1 MGRNKSSRARK
12 CPLCGRAMR
21 RNGFTKARPQRWRC
35 DACRLS
41 TVAERGD
48 PARRAEFRAFIA
60 WVTGKESMGEAAAR
74 LGITRQTFSARI
86 VWCWSVEP
94 VLPPAS
100 RSHRYVMADGTYVP
114 YGWCLLAL
122 TGDDGRPVAWQWCST
137 ETKDA
142 YRQLFGRSKRPGL
155 LVCDGGQGCLAA
167 AGARWKG
174 FARSVASCTCCATPA
189 ST

>member
-1 MGRNKSSRARK
+1 MSRNKSSRARK

-21 RNGFTKARPQRWRC
+21 RNGFTKSRPQRWRC

-86 VWCWSVEP
+86 AWC
-94 VLPPAS
+94 
-100 RSHRYVMADGTYVP
+100 
-114 YGWCLLAL
+114 
-122 TGDDGRPVAWQWCST
+122 
-137 ETKDA
+137 
-142 YRQLFGRSKRPGL
+142 
-155 LVCDGGQGCLAA
+155 
-167 AGARWKG
+167 
-174 FARSVASCTCCATPA
+174 
-189 ST
+189 

>member
-1 MGRNKSSRARK
+1 MGHRQGVH
-12 CPLCGRAMR
+12 GRGR
-21 RNGFTKARPQRWRC
+21 R
-35 DACRLS
+35 
-41 TVAERGD
+41 
-48 PARRAEFRAFIA
+48 PARYHPSD
-60 WVTGKESMGEAAAR
+60 V
-74 LGITRQTFSARI
+74 LGPYRVVLERD
-86 VWCWSVEP
+86 P

-155 LVCDGGQGCLAA
+155 LV
-167 AGARWKG
+167 
-174 FARSVASCTCCATPA
+174 
-189 ST
+189 